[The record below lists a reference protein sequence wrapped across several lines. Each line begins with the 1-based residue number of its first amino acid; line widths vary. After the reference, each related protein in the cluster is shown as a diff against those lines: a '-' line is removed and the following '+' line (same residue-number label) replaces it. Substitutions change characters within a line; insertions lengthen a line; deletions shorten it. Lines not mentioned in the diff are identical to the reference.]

1 MRRNRQRSAT
11 IDAESID
18 EYLNYEKSKSR
29 LSQIIFKNKEIKE
42 TIKEEEEEN
51 LDSQRT
57 SKLSF
62 HLNNLENDDD
72 DESDLGA
79 YNNEDDEELIRNE
92 FDKED
97 WNIKKGKIEEAGID
111 ILVNFLKTSI
121 SSQLKNTSLNGSTII
136 FNKNKNIM
144 SMSGNA
150 IYDLNIRELIDN
162 ILAEN
167 DNEYIKPTEGNNNSL
182 KDYIFQNIE
191 SDSTLKIMVMSN
203 NKSTKYSFMNIFF
216 ERKKENEINE
226 NNGTNDDY
234 LDEPFEIRKKQIKLF
249 NKNISLKIFD
259 TSDEFHKSSSLISS
273 IYYKSVSAFFI
284 FIESSNRNV
293 KNYLEFIFE
302 KIDKY
307 IINRTVVIFGVNMLY
322 KKDCTIEGVNL
333 REYANE
339 KDILFIPIN
348 LNNFDLKNKIIN
360 NLLNLILIKRIDNKI
375 NENSSRKGSKD
386 KKLGG
391 YKNKL
396 TNKIND
402 ELNKKNLYDI
412 CKMNIPSSL
421 GYKKKYRIK
430 HINAFD
436 IDDDYDRSNK
446 RKLSVDI

>member
-307 IINRTVVIFGVNMLY
+307 IINRTVVIFGVNMLF

-421 GYKKKYRIK
+421 GYKRKYRIK

-436 IDDDYDRSNK
+436 IDDDYDHSNK